1 MKKILAALL
10 SGILTVSALSGCGTY
25 TTDETSTST
34 GSSDS
39 STSADSSATSGESEG
54 TTSGEGSTFTFIGG
68 NPVTLNPILSQSTDD
83 GNTFYL
89 LQSGLFR
96 YYRDEVYN
104 EICDEY
110 TVSDDGLVYSFHLR
124 DANWSDGTPITA
136 EQFAYAIQ
144 CALNPEM
151 ASPSASTYE
160 NVVGAMAYNSG
171 EGRWDDVGVKVIDDH
186 NLEIT
191 LETPDDIFILTLA
204 TSNLYPLQQDF
215 VEAQGEKLGS
225 SVDTMQ
231 YSGPYVL
238 SEWNLDSSLTFT
250 KNPEYWNADESFPVE
265 TVVLLKVDDS
275 NTIYS
280 MFEAGEVDALASVP
294 AQYRDL
300 LADYSTTQSGGDGL
314 MYLWLNSC
322 AEETEADR
330 VMAND
335 NFRLALNYALDRTS
349 IMAAIDPMLP
359 PYSPM
364 MSPVYEG
371 LNGGSYVDEYPID
384 CPPLDGDTEKA
395 QEYLDL
401 ALEELGY
408 TSVDEL
414 PTFNFVTWD
423 TDRQK
428 LLCEAII
435 DQWKQTL
442 GISTVELDQYPI
454 GTALGMYMSNDYD
467 IFAISLSASLSLE
480 NSLKNFVTGG
490 DYNNGI
496 WDCPEYDELVAQIET
511 EQDDATRYDLIQ
523 QAEQLLVTGSSVV
536 PFYALTTT
544 YAVQDYVEGFYMPT
558 FGAGFQLNQ
567 LQVNK

>member
-25 TTDETSTST
+25 TTDESTA
-34 GSSDS
+34 GSDS
-39 STSADSSATSGESEG
+39 TAASESTASEDASGESQ
-54 TTSGEGSTFTFIGG
+54 TTSGDGSTFTFIGG

-96 YYRDEVYN
+96 YYRGEVYN

-110 TVSDDGLVYSFHLR
+110 TVSDDGLVYNFHLR
-124 DANWSDGTPITA
+124 EANWSDGTPITA
-136 EQFAYAIQ
+136 EQFAYSIQ

-151 ASPSASTYE
+151 GSPSASTYE

-171 EGRWDDVGVKVIDDH
+171 EGSWDDVGVKVIDDQ

-191 LETPDDIFILTLA
+191 LETPDDIFILALA
-204 TSNLYPLQQDF
+204 TSGLYPLQQDF

-238 SEWNLDSSLTFT
+238 TEWKLDSSLTFT

-265 TVVLLKVDDS
+265 TVTLLKVDDA
-275 NTIYS
+275 NTTYS
-280 MFEAGEVDALASVP
+280 MFEAGEVDAIASVP

-300 LADYSTTQSGGDGL
+300 LADYTTTQSGGDGL
-314 MYLWLNSC
+314 MYLWFN
-322 AEETEADR
+322 AGADETEGDR

-335 NFRLALNYALDRTS
+335 NFRLALNYALDRSS
-349 IMAAIDPMLP
+349 IMAAIDPMMQ
-359 PYSPM
+359 PYSRLM
-364 MSPVYEG
+364 IPVYEG

-384 CPPLDGDTEKA
+384 CPPVEGDVEKA
-395 QEYLDL
+395 KEYLDL

-408 TSVDEL
+408 SSVEEL
-414 PTFNFVTWD
+414 PEMNFVTWD
-423 TDRQK
+423 ADRQK
-428 LLCEAII
+428 LMCEAII
-435 DQWKQTL
+435 DQWKQNL
-442 GISTVELDQYPI
+442 GITSIQLDQYPI
-454 GTALGMYMSNDYD
+454 GTAIGMYMSNDYD

-480 NSLKNFVTGG
+480 DSLENYITGG

-496 WDCPEYDELVAQIET
+496 WNCPEYDEIVAQLQTET
-511 EQDDATRYDLIQ
+511 DEATRFDLIQ
-523 QAEQLLVTGSSVV
+523 QAEQLLVTGSSIV

-558 FGAGFQLNQ
+558 FGSGFQINE
-567 LQVNK
+567 LQINK

>member
-25 TTDETSTST
+25 TTDESTA
-34 GSSDS
+34 GSDS
-39 STSADSSATSGESEG
+39 TAASESTASEDASGESQ
-54 TTSGEGSTFTFIGG
+54 TTSGDGSTFTFIGG

-110 TVSDDGLVYSFHLR
+110 TVSDDGLVYNFHLR
-124 DANWSDGTPITA
+124 EANWSDGTPITA
-136 EQFAYAIQ
+136 EQFAYSIQ

-151 ASPSASTYE
+151 GSPSASTYE

-171 EGRWDDVGVKVIDDH
+171 EGSWDDVGVKVIDDQ

-204 TSNLYPLQQDF
+204 TSGLYPLQQDF

-238 SEWNLDSSLTFT
+238 TEWKLDSSLTFT

-265 TVVLLKVDDS
+265 TVTLLKVDDA

-280 MFEAGEVDALASVP
+280 MFEAGEVDAIASVP

-300 LADYSTTQSGGDGL
+300 LADYTTTQSGGDGL
-314 MYLWLNSC
+314 MYLWFN
-322 AEETEADR
+322 AGADETEGDR

-335 NFRLALNYALDRTS
+335 NFRLALNYALDRSS
-349 IMAAIDPMLP
+349 IMAAIDPMMQ
-359 PYSPM
+359 PYSRLM
-364 MSPVYEG
+364 IPVYDG

-384 CPPLDGDTEKA
+384 CPPVDGDVEKA
-395 QEYLDL
+395 KEYLDL

-408 TSVDEL
+408 SSVEEL
-414 PTFNFVTWD
+414 PEMNFVTWD
-423 TDRQK
+423 ADRQK
-428 LLCEAII
+428 LMCEAII
-435 DQWKQTL
+435 DQWKQNL
-442 GISTVELDQYPI
+442 GITSIQLDQYPI
-454 GTALGMYMSNDYD
+454 GTAIGMYMSNDYD

-480 NSLKNFVTGG
+480 DSLENYVTGG

-496 WDCPEYDELVAQIET
+496 WNCPEYDEIVAQLQTET
-511 EQDDATRYDLIQ
+511 DEATRFDLIQ
-523 QAEQLLVTGSSVV
+523 QAEQLLVTGSSIV

-558 FGAGFQLNQ
+558 FGSGFQINE
-567 LQVNK
+567 LQINK

>member
-25 TTDETSTST
+25 TTDESTA
-34 GSSDS
+34 GSDS
-39 STSADSSATSGESEG
+39 TAASESTASEDASGESQ
-54 TTSGEGSTFTFIGG
+54 TTSGDGSTFTFIGG

-110 TVSDDGLVYSFHLR
+110 TVSDDGLVYNFHLR
-124 DANWSDGTPITA
+124 EANWSDGTPITA
-136 EQFAYAIQ
+136 EQFAYSIQ

-171 EGRWDDVGVKVIDDH
+171 EGSWDDVGVKVIDDQ

-204 TSNLYPLQQDF
+204 TSGLYPLRQDF

-238 SEWNLDSSLTFT
+238 TEWKLDSSLTFT

-265 TVVLLKVDDS
+265 TVTLLKVDDA

-280 MFEAGEVDALASVP
+280 MFEAGEVDAIASVP

-300 LADYSTTQSGGDGL
+300 LADYTTTQSGGDGL
-314 MYLWLNSC
+314 MYLWFN
-322 AEETEADR
+322 AGADETEGDR

-335 NFRLALNYALDRTS
+335 NFRLALNYALDRSS
-349 IMAAIDPMLP
+349 IMAAIDPMMQ
-359 PYSPM
+359 PYSRLM
-364 MSPVYEG
+364 IPVYDG

-384 CPPLDGDTEKA
+384 CPPVEGDVEKA
-395 QEYLDL
+395 KEYLDL

-408 TSVDEL
+408 SSVEEL
-414 PTFNFVTWD
+414 PEMNFVTWD
-423 TDRQK
+423 ADRQK

-435 DQWKQTL
+435 DQWKQNL
-442 GISTVELDQYPI
+442 GITSIQLDQYPI

-480 NSLKNFVTGG
+480 DSLENYVTGG

-496 WDCPEYDELVAQIET
+496 WNCPEYDEIVAQLQTET
-511 EQDDATRYDLIQ
+511 DEATRFDLIQ
-523 QAEQLLVTGSSVV
+523 QAEQLLVTGSSIA

-558 FGAGFQLNQ
+558 FGAGFQLNE

>member
-10 SGILTVSALSGCGTY
+10 SGVLTVTALSGCGTY
-25 TTDETSTST
+25 TTDEPAAGSESTST
-34 GSSDS
+34 AE
-39 STSADSSATSGESEG
+39 STASEGASGESPD
-54 TTSGEGSTFTFIGG
+54 TSGEGSTFTFAGG

-96 YYRDEVYN
+96 YYRNEVYN

-110 TVSDDGLVYSFHLR
+110 TVSDDGLVYNFHLR
-124 DANWSDGTPITA
+124 KANWSDGTPITA
-136 EQFAYAIQ
+136 EQFAYSIQ

-151 ASPSASTYE
+151 GSPSASTYE
-160 NVVGAMAYNSG
+160 NVAGAMAYNSG
-171 EGRWDDVGVKVIDDH
+171 EGSWDDVGVEVIDDQ
-186 NLEIT
+186 NLEVT

-204 TSNLYPLQQDF
+204 TSGLYPLQQDF

-238 SEWNLDSSLTFT
+238 TEWKLDSSLTFT
-250 KNPEYWNADESFPVE
+250 KNPEYWNADASFPVE
-265 TVVLLKVDDS
+265 TVTLLKVDDA
-275 NTIYS
+275 NTSYS
-280 MFEAGEVDALASVP
+280 MFEAGEVDALANVP

-300 LADYSTTQSGGDGL
+300 LADYTVTQSGGDGL
-314 MYLWLNSC
+314 MYLWFNAC
-322 AEETEADR
+322 ADETEGDR

-335 NFRLALNYALDRTS
+335 NFRLALNYALDRSS
-349 IMAAIDPMLP
+349 IMAAVDPMMQ
-359 PYSPM
+359 PYSRLM
-364 MSPVYEG
+364 IPVYEG

-384 CPPLDGDTEKA
+384 CPPVEGDVEKA
-395 QEYLDL
+395 KEYLSL

-408 TSVDEL
+408 SSAEEL
-414 PTFNFVTWD
+414 PEMNFVTWD

-428 LLCEAII
+428 LMCEAVI
-435 DQWKQTL
+435 DQWKQNL
-442 GISTVELDQYPI
+442 GITSIQLDQYPI
-454 GTALGMYMSNDYD
+454 GTAIGMYMSNDYD
-467 IFAISLSASLSLE
+467 IFAISLSASLSLQEALE
-480 NSLKNFVTGG
+480 NYVSGG

-496 WDCPEYDELVAQIET
+496 WNCPEYDEIVEKLQTET
-511 EQDDATRYDLIQ
+511 DEAARFELIA
-523 QAEQLLVTGSSVV
+523 QAEQLLVTGSSIV

-558 FGAGFQLNQ
+558 FGSGFQINELK
-567 LQVNK
+567 VNK

>member
-25 TTDETSTST
+25 TTDESTA
-34 GSSDS
+34 GSDS
-39 STSADSSATSGESEG
+39 TAASESTASEDASGESQ
-54 TTSGEGSTFTFIGG
+54 TTSGDGSTFTFIGG

-110 TVSDDGLVYSFHLR
+110 TVSDDGLVYNFHLR
-124 DANWSDGTPITA
+124 EANWSDGTPITA
-136 EQFAYAIQ
+136 EQFAYSIQ

-151 ASPSASTYE
+151 GSPSASTYE

-171 EGRWDDVGVKVIDDH
+171 EGSWDDVGVKVIDDQ

-204 TSNLYPLQQDF
+204 TSGLYPLQQDF

-238 SEWNLDSSLTFT
+238 TEWKLDSSLTFT

-265 TVVLLKVDDS
+265 TVTLLKVDDA

-280 MFEAGEVDALASVP
+280 MFEAGEVDAIASVP

-300 LADYSTTQSGGDGL
+300 LADYTTTQSGGDGL
-314 MYLWLNSC
+314 MYLWFN
-322 AEETEADR
+322 AGADETEGDR

-335 NFRLALNYALDRTS
+335 NFRLALNYALDRSS
-349 IMAAIDPMLP
+349 IMAAIDPMMQ
-359 PYSPM
+359 PYSRLM
-364 MSPVYEG
+364 IPVYDG

-384 CPPLDGDTEKA
+384 CPPVEGDVEKA
-395 QEYLDL
+395 KEYLDL

-408 TSVDEL
+408 SSVEEL
-414 PTFNFVTWD
+414 PEMNFVTWD
-423 TDRQK
+423 ADRQK
-428 LLCEAII
+428 LMCEAII
-435 DQWKQTL
+435 DQWKQNL
-442 GISTVELDQYPI
+442 GITSIQLDQYPI
-454 GTALGMYMSNDYD
+454 GTAIGMYMSNDYD

-480 NSLKNFVTGG
+480 DSLENYVTGG

-496 WDCPEYDELVAQIET
+496 WNCPEYDEIVAQLQTET
-511 EQDDATRYDLIQ
+511 DEATRFDLIQ
-523 QAEQLLVTGSSVV
+523 QAEQLLVTGSSIV

-558 FGAGFQLNQ
+558 FGSGFQINE
-567 LQVNK
+567 LQINK

>member
-25 TTDETSTST
+25 TTDESTA
-34 GSSDS
+34 GSDS
-39 STSADSSATSGESEG
+39 TAASESTASEDASGESQ
-54 TTSGEGSTFTFIGG
+54 TTSGDGSTFTFIGG

-110 TVSDDGLVYSFHLR
+110 TVSDDGLVYNFHLR
-124 DANWSDGTPITA
+124 EANWSDGTPITA
-136 EQFAYAIQ
+136 EQFAYSIQ

-151 ASPSASTYE
+151 GSPSASTYE

-171 EGRWDDVGVKVIDDH
+171 EGSWDDVGVKVIDDQ

-204 TSNLYPLQQDF
+204 TSGLYPLQQDF

-238 SEWNLDSSLTFT
+238 TEWKLDSSLTFT

-265 TVVLLKVDDS
+265 TVTLLKVDDA

-280 MFEAGEVDALASVP
+280 MFEAGEVDAIASVP

-300 LADYSTTQSGGDGL
+300 LADYTTTQSGGDGL
-314 MYLWLNSC
+314 MYLWFN
-322 AEETEADR
+322 AGADETEGDR

-335 NFRLALNYALDRTS
+335 NFRLALNYALDRSS
-349 IMAAIDPMLP
+349 IMAAIDPMMQ
-359 PYSPM
+359 PYSRLM
-364 MSPVYEG
+364 IPVYDG

-384 CPPLDGDTEKA
+384 CPPVEGDVEKA
-395 QEYLDL
+395 KEYLDL

-408 TSVDEL
+408 SSVEEL
-414 PTFNFVTWD
+414 PEMNFVTWD
-423 TDRQK
+423 ADRQK

-435 DQWKQTL
+435 DQWKQNL
-442 GISTVELDQYPI
+442 GITSIQLDQYPI

-480 NSLKNFVTGG
+480 DSLENYVTGG

-496 WDCPEYDELVAQIET
+496 WNCPEYDEIVAQLQNET
-511 EQDDATRYDLIQ
+511 DEATRFELIQ
-523 QAEQLLVTGSSVV
+523 QAEQLLVTGSSIV

-544 YAVQDYVEGFYMPT
+544 YAVQDYVDGFYMPT
-558 FGAGFQLNQ
+558 FGAGFQLNE

>member
-25 TTDETSTST
+25 TTDESTA
-34 GSSDS
+34 GSDS
-39 STSADSSATSGESEG
+39 TAASESTASEDASGESQ
-54 TTSGEGSTFTFIGG
+54 TTSGDGSTFTFIGG

-110 TVSDDGLVYSFHLR
+110 TVSDDGLVYNFHLR
-124 DANWSDGTPITA
+124 EANWSDGTPITA
-136 EQFAYAIQ
+136 EQFAYSIQ

-151 ASPSASTYE
+151 GSPSASTYE

-171 EGRWDDVGVKVIDDH
+171 EGSWDDVGVKVIDDQ

-204 TSNLYPLQQDF
+204 TSGLYPLQQDF

-238 SEWNLDSSLTFT
+238 TEWKLDSSLTFT

-265 TVVLLKVDDS
+265 TVTLLKVDDA

-280 MFEAGEVDALASVP
+280 MFEAGEVDAIASVP

-300 LADYSTTQSGGDGL
+300 LADYTTTQSGGDGL
-314 MYLWLNSC
+314 MYLWFN
-322 AEETEADR
+322 AGADETEGDR

-335 NFRLALNYALDRTS
+335 NFRLALNYALDRSS
-349 IMAAIDPMLP
+349 IMAAIDPMMQ
-359 PYSPM
+359 PYSRLM
-364 MSPVYEG
+364 IPVYDG

-384 CPPLDGDTEKA
+384 CPPVDGDVEKA
-395 QEYLDL
+395 KEYLDL

-408 TSVDEL
+408 SSVEEL
-414 PTFNFVTWD
+414 PEMNFVTWD
-423 TDRQK
+423 ADRQK
-428 LLCEAII
+428 LMCEAII
-435 DQWKQTL
+435 DQWKQNL
-442 GISTVELDQYPI
+442 GITSIQLDQYPI
-454 GTALGMYMSNDYD
+454 GTAIGMYMSNDYD

-480 NSLKNFVTGG
+480 DSLENYITGG

-496 WDCPEYDELVAQIET
+496 WNCPEYDEIVAQLQTET
-511 EQDDATRYDLIQ
+511 DEATRFDLIQ
-523 QAEQLLVTGSSVV
+523 QAEQLLVTGSSIV

-558 FGAGFQLNQ
+558 FGAGFQLNE

>member
-25 TTDETSTST
+25 TTDESTA
-34 GSSDS
+34 GSDS
-39 STSADSSATSGESEG
+39 TAASESTASEDASGESQ
-54 TTSGEGSTFTFIGG
+54 TTSGDGSTFTFIGG

-110 TVSDDGLVYSFHLR
+110 TVSDDGLVYNFHLR
-124 DANWSDGTPITA
+124 EANWSDGTPITA
-136 EQFAYAIQ
+136 EQFAYSIQ

-171 EGRWDDVGVKVIDDH
+171 EGSWDDVGVKVIDDQ

-204 TSNLYPLQQDF
+204 TSGLYPLRQDF

-238 SEWNLDSSLTFT
+238 TEWKLDSSLTFT

-265 TVVLLKVDDS
+265 TVTLLKVDDA

-280 MFEAGEVDALASVP
+280 MFEAGEVDAIASVP

-300 LADYSTTQSGGDGL
+300 LADYTTTQSGGDGL
-314 MYLWLNSC
+314 MYLWFN
-322 AEETEADR
+322 AGADETEGDR

-335 NFRLALNYALDRTS
+335 NFRLALNYALDRSS
-349 IMAAIDPMLP
+349 IMAAIDPMMQ
-359 PYSPM
+359 PYSRLM
-364 MSPVYEG
+364 IPVYDG

-384 CPPLDGDTEKA
+384 CPPVEGDVEKA
-395 QEYLDL
+395 KEYLDL

-408 TSVDEL
+408 SSVEEL
-414 PTFNFVTWD
+414 PEMNFVTWD
-423 TDRQK
+423 ADRQK

-435 DQWKQTL
+435 DQWKQNL
-442 GISTVELDQYPI
+442 GITSIQLDQYPI

-480 NSLKNFVTGG
+480 DSLENYVTGG

-496 WDCPEYDELVAQIET
+496 WNCPEYDEIVAQLQTET
-511 EQDDATRYDLIQ
+511 DEATRFDLIQ
-523 QAEQLLVTGSSVV
+523 QAEQLLVTGSSIV

-558 FGAGFQLNQ
+558 FGAGFQLNE

>member
-1 MKKILAALL
+1 MKKILAAML
-10 SGILTVSALSGCGTY
+10 SGILALSALSGCGTY
-25 TTDETSTST
+25 TTDETS
-34 GSSDS
+34 SSA
-39 STSADSSATSGESEG
+39 STSNTDSSASGESEE
-54 TTSGEGSTFTFIGG
+54 TTSGEGTTFTFIGG

-124 DANWSDGTPITA
+124 EANWSDGTPITA
-136 EQFAYAIQ
+136 EQFAYSIQ
-144 CALNPEM
+144 CALNPDM
-151 ASPSASTYE
+151 RSPSASTYE

-171 EGRWDDVGVKVIDDH
+171 EGSWDDVGVKVIDDQ

-204 TSNLYPLQQDF
+204 TSSLYPLQQDF

-238 SEWNLDSSLTFT
+238 TEWKLDSSLTFT

-265 TVVLLKVDDS
+265 TVVLLKVDDA
-275 NTIYS
+275 NTVYS
-280 MFEAGEVDALASVP
+280 MFEAGEVDALAGVP
-294 AQYRDL
+294 AQYQDM

-314 MYLWLNSC
+314 MYLWFNAG
-322 AEETEADR
+322 AEETEGDR
-330 VMAND
+330 VMANN
-335 NFRLALNYALDRTS
+335 NFRLALNYAHDRSS
-349 IMAAIDPMLP
+349 IMAAVNPMMQ
-359 PYSPM
+359 PYSRLM
-364 MSPVYEG
+364 IPVYEG
-371 LNGGSYVDEYPID
+371 LNGGSYVDEYPIE
-384 CPPLDGDTEKA
+384 CPPLEGDVEKA

-408 TSVDEL
+408 TSVEEL
-414 PTFNFVTWD
+414 PTMNFVTSKA
-423 TDRQK
+423 DRKK

-435 DQWKQTL
+435 DQWKQNL
-442 GISTVELDQYPI
+442 GITSVQLDQYPI

-480 NSLKNFVTGG
+480 NSLKNYVTGG

-496 WDCPEYDELVAQIET
+496 WDCPEYDEIVAQLET
-511 EQDDATRYDLIQ
+511 ETDEATRFDLIQ
-523 QAEQLLVTGSSVV
+523 QAEQLLITGSSIV

-558 FGAGFQLNQ
+558 FGSGFQLNE

>member
-25 TTDETSTST
+25 TTDESTA
-34 GSSDS
+34 GSDS
-39 STSADSSATSGESEG
+39 TAASESTASEDASGESQ
-54 TTSGEGSTFTFIGG
+54 TTSGDGSTFTFIGG

-110 TVSDDGLVYSFHLR
+110 TVSDDGLVYNFHLR
-124 DANWSDGTPITA
+124 EANWSDGTPITA
-136 EQFAYAIQ
+136 EQFAYSIQ

-151 ASPSASTYE
+151 GSPSASTYE

-171 EGRWDDVGVKVIDDH
+171 EGSWDDVGVKVIDDQ

-204 TSNLYPLQQDF
+204 TSGLYPLQQDF

-238 SEWNLDSSLTFT
+238 TEWKLDSSLTFT

-265 TVVLLKVDDS
+265 TVTLLKVDDA

-280 MFEAGEVDALASVP
+280 MFEAGEVDAIASVP

-300 LADYSTTQSGGDGL
+300 LADYTTTQSGGDGL
-314 MYLWLNSC
+314 MYLWFN
-322 AEETEADR
+322 AGADETEGDR

-335 NFRLALNYALDRTS
+335 NFRLALNYALDRSS
-349 IMAAIDPMLP
+349 IMAAIDPMMQ
-359 PYSPM
+359 PYSRLM
-364 MSPVYEG
+364 IPVYDG

-384 CPPLDGDTEKA
+384 CPPVEGDVEKA
-395 QEYLDL
+395 KEYLDL

-408 TSVDEL
+408 SSVEEL
-414 PTFNFVTWD
+414 PEMNFVTWD
-423 TDRQK
+423 ADRQK
-428 LLCEAII
+428 LMCEAII
-435 DQWKQTL
+435 DQWKQNL
-442 GISTVELDQYPI
+442 GITSIQLDQYPI
-454 GTALGMYMSNDYD
+454 GTAIGMYMSNDYD

-480 NSLKNFVTGG
+480 DSLENYITGG

-496 WDCPEYDELVAQIET
+496 WNCPEYDEIVAQLQTET
-511 EQDDATRYDLIQ
+511 DEATRFDLIQ
-523 QAEQLLVTGSSVV
+523 QAEQLLVTGSSIV

-558 FGAGFQLNQ
+558 FGSGFQINE
-567 LQVNK
+567 LQINK

>member
-25 TTDETSTST
+25 TTDEFTA
-34 GSSDS
+34 GSDS
-39 STSADSSATSGESEG
+39 TAASESTASEDASGESQ
-54 TTSGEGSTFTFIGG
+54 TTSGDGSTFTFIGG

-110 TVSDDGLVYSFHLR
+110 TVSDDGLVYNFHLR
-124 DANWSDGTPITA
+124 EANWSDGTPITA
-136 EQFAYAIQ
+136 EQFAYSIQ

-151 ASPSASTYE
+151 GSPSASTYE

-171 EGRWDDVGVKVIDDH
+171 EGSWDDVGVKVIDDQ

-204 TSNLYPLQQDF
+204 TSGLYPLQQDF

-238 SEWNLDSSLTFT
+238 TEWKLDSSLTFT

-265 TVVLLKVDDS
+265 TVTLLKVDDA

-280 MFEAGEVDALASVP
+280 MFEAGEVDAIASVP

-300 LADYSTTQSGGDGL
+300 LADYTTTQSGGDGL
-314 MYLWLNSC
+314 MYLWFN
-322 AEETEADR
+322 AGADETEGDR

-335 NFRLALNYALDRTS
+335 NFRLALNYALDRSS
-349 IMAAIDPMLP
+349 IMAAIDPMMQ
-359 PYSPM
+359 PYSRLM
-364 MSPVYEG
+364 IPVYDG

-384 CPPLDGDTEKA
+384 CPPVEGDVEKA

-408 TSVDEL
+408 SSVEEL
-414 PTFNFVTWD
+414 PEMNFVTWD
-423 TDRQK
+423 ADRQK
-428 LLCEAII
+428 LMCEAII
-435 DQWKQTL
+435 DQWKQNL
-442 GISTVELDQYPI
+442 GITSIQLDQYPI
-454 GTALGMYMSNDYD
+454 GTAIGMYMSNDYD

-480 NSLKNFVTGG
+480 DSLENYVTGG

-496 WDCPEYDELVAQIET
+496 WNCPEYDEIVAQLQTET
-511 EQDDATRYDLIQ
+511 DEATRFELIQ
-523 QAEQLLVTGSSVV
+523 QAEQLLVTGSSIV

-544 YAVQDYVEGFYMPT
+544 YAVQDYVDGFYMPT
-558 FGAGFQLNQ
+558 FGSGFQINE
-567 LQVNK
+567 LQINK

>member
-25 TTDETSTST
+25 TTDESTA
-34 GSSDS
+34 GSDS
-39 STSADSSATSGESEG
+39 TAASESTASEDASGESQ
-54 TTSGEGSTFTFIGG
+54 TTSGDGSTFTFIGG

-110 TVSDDGLVYSFHLR
+110 TVSDDGLVYNFHLR
-124 DANWSDGTPITA
+124 EANWSDGTPITA
-136 EQFAYAIQ
+136 EQFAYSIQ

-151 ASPSASTYE
+151 GSPSASTYE

-171 EGRWDDVGVKVIDDH
+171 EGSWDDVGVKVIDDQ

-204 TSNLYPLQQDF
+204 TSGLYPLQQDF

-238 SEWNLDSSLTFT
+238 TEWKLDSSLTFT

-265 TVVLLKVDDS
+265 TVTLLKVDDA
-275 NTIYS
+275 NTTYS
-280 MFEAGEVDALASVP
+280 MFEAGEVDAIASVP

-300 LADYSTTQSGGDGL
+300 LADYTTTQSGGDGL
-314 MYLWLNSC
+314 MYLWFN
-322 AEETEADR
+322 AGADETEGDR

-335 NFRLALNYALDRTS
+335 NFRLALNYALDRSS
-349 IMAAIDPMLP
+349 IMAAIDPMMQ
-359 PYSPM
+359 PYSRLM
-364 MSPVYEG
+364 IPVYDG

-384 CPPLDGDTEKA
+384 CPPVEGDVEKA

-408 TSVDEL
+408 SSVEEL
-414 PTFNFVTWD
+414 PEMNFVTWD
-423 TDRQK
+423 ADRQK
-428 LLCEAII
+428 LMCEAII
-435 DQWKQTL
+435 DQWKQNL
-442 GISTVELDQYPI
+442 GITSIQLDQYPI
-454 GTALGMYMSNDYD
+454 GTAIGMYMSNDYD

-480 NSLKNFVTGG
+480 DSLENYVTGG

-496 WDCPEYDELVAQIET
+496 WNCPEYDEIVAQLQTET
-511 EQDDATRYDLIQ
+511 DEATRFDLIQ
-523 QAEQLLVTGSSVV
+523 QAEQLLVTGSSIV

-558 FGAGFQLNQ
+558 FGSGFQINE
-567 LQVNK
+567 LQINK

>member
-25 TTDETSTST
+25 TTDESTA
-34 GSSDS
+34 GSDS
-39 STSADSSATSGESEG
+39 TAASESTASEDASGESQ
-54 TTSGEGSTFTFIGG
+54 TTSGDGSTFTFIGG

-110 TVSDDGLVYSFHLR
+110 TVSDDGLVYNFHLR
-124 DANWSDGTPITA
+124 EANWSDGTPITA
-136 EQFAYAIQ
+136 EQFAYSIQ

-151 ASPSASTYE
+151 GSPSASTYE

-171 EGRWDDVGVKVIDDH
+171 EGSWDDVGVKVIDDQ

-204 TSNLYPLQQDF
+204 TSGLYPLQQDF

-238 SEWNLDSSLTFT
+238 TEWKLDSSLTFT

-265 TVVLLKVDDS
+265 TVTLLKVDDA

-280 MFEAGEVDALASVP
+280 MFEAGEVDAIASVP

-300 LADYSTTQSGGDGL
+300 LADYTTTQSGGDGL
-314 MYLWLNSC
+314 MYLWFN
-322 AEETEADR
+322 AGADETEGDR

-335 NFRLALNYALDRTS
+335 NFRLALNYALDRSS
-349 IMAAIDPMLP
+349 IMAAIDPMMQ
-359 PYSPM
+359 PYSRLM
-364 MSPVYEG
+364 IPVYEG

-384 CPPLDGDTEKA
+384 CPPVEGDVEKA
-395 QEYLDL
+395 KEYLDL

-408 TSVDEL
+408 SSVEEL
-414 PTFNFVTWD
+414 PEMNFVTWD
-423 TDRQK
+423 ADRQK

-435 DQWKQTL
+435 DQWKQNL
-442 GISTVELDQYPI
+442 GITSIQLDQYPI

-480 NSLKNFVTGG
+480 DSLENYITGG

-496 WDCPEYDELVAQIET
+496 WNCPEYDEIVAQLQTET
-511 EQDDATRYDLIQ
+511 DEATRFELIQ
-523 QAEQLLVTGSSVV
+523 QAEQLLVTGSSIV

-558 FGAGFQLNQ
+558 FGSGFQINE
-567 LQVNK
+567 LQINK

>member
-1 MKKILAALL
+1 MKKILAAML
-10 SGILTVSALSGCGTY
+10 SGILALSALSGCGTY
-25 TTDETSTST
+25 TTDETS
-34 GSSDS
+34 SSA
-39 STSADSSATSGESEG
+39 STSNTDSSASGESEE
-54 TTSGEGSTFTFIGG
+54 TTSGEDTTFTFIGG

-124 DANWSDGTPITA
+124 EANWSDGTPITA
-136 EQFAYAIQ
+136 EQFAYSIQ
-144 CALNPEM
+144 CALNPDM
-151 ASPSASTYE
+151 GSPSASTYE

-171 EGRWDDVGVKVIDDH
+171 EGSWDDVGVKVIDDQ

-204 TSNLYPLQQDF
+204 TSSLYPLQQDF

-238 SEWNLDSSLTFT
+238 TEWKLDSSLTFT

-265 TVVLLKVDDS
+265 TVVLLKVDDA
-275 NTIYS
+275 NTVYS
-280 MFEAGEVDALASVP
+280 MFEAGEVDALAGVP
-294 AQYRDL
+294 AQYQDM

-314 MYLWLNSC
+314 MYLWFNAG
-322 AEETEADR
+322 AEETEGDR
-330 VMAND
+330 VMANN
-335 NFRLALNYALDRTS
+335 NFRLALNYALDRSS
-349 IMAAIDPMLP
+349 IMAAVNPMMQ
-359 PYSPM
+359 PYSRLM
-364 MSPVYEG
+364 IPVYEG
-371 LNGGSYVDEYPID
+371 LNGGSYVDEYPIE
-384 CPPLDGDTEKA
+384 CPPLEGDVEKA

-408 TSVDEL
+408 TSVEEL
-414 PTFNFVTWD
+414 PTMNFVTWD
-423 TDRQK
+423 ADRQK

-435 DQWKQTL
+435 DQWKQNL
-442 GISTVELDQYPI
+442 GITSVQLDQYPI

-480 NSLKNFVTGG
+480 NSLKNYVTGG

-496 WDCPEYDELVAQIET
+496 WDCPEYDEIVAQLET
-511 EQDDATRYDLIQ
+511 ETDEATRFNLIQ
-523 QAEQLLVTGSSVV
+523 QAEQLLITGSSIV

-558 FGAGFQLNQ
+558 FGSGFQLNE